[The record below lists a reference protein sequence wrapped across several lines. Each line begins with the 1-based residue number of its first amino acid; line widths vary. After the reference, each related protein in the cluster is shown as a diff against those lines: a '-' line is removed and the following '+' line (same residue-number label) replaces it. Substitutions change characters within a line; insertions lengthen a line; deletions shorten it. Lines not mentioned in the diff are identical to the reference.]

1 MRRQLGGEAADLPG
15 HDVAQ
20 PADHAGDQ
28 RHDEQHA
35 DDARHA
41 QPIEPRDERAQQER
55 DEGGQHQRHEHGL
68 PQIERGA
75 DDGKADQP
83 HCKERRHRP
92 VALGRTGHGHP
103 CADCTSNGIRSR
115 MPPRTSRS
123 QNTARIALS
132 LLSHRGSKLRAM
144 RVLQRLHAVAPPL
157 PGFARGC
164 AILATRRRPERNPR
178 SGTTFAGSGH
188 ERRHR
193 QSRQSRGD
201 CAL

>member
-41 QPIEPRDERAQQER
+41 QPIESRDERAQEER

-68 PQIERGA
+68 PEIECGA

-83 HCKERRHRP
+83 HCKERRYRP

-115 MPPRTSRS
+115 MPPAHIAQPKHRPHSTLPSVSSREQVACHAGSAAASRCGAAATRICVGLRNSCDTPTSR
-123 QNTARIALS
+123 AEPKGGYDLCRF
-132 LLSHRGSKLRAM
+132 G
-144 RVLQRLHAVAPPL
+144 P
-157 PGFARGC
+157 
-164 AILATRRRPERNPR
+164 
-178 SGTTFAGSGH
+178 
-188 ERRHR
+188 
-193 QSRQSRGD
+193 
-201 CAL
+201 